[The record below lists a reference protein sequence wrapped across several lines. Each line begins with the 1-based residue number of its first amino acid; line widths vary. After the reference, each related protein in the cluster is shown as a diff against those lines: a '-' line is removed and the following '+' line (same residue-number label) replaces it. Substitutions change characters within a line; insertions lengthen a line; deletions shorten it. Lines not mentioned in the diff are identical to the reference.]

1 MSRLQSKMKM
11 HIIRCGNIYGYSRS
25 MRFDSVINKF
35 VFESNFNNR
44 ITIHG
49 DGKQSRAFIH
59 VDHVSDVFNQLLASD
74 APSGIYNL
82 VGNNLSILDIVDVMK
97 EVNPPLE
104 FIFIN
109 QHLKLRNIL
118 VSNDLELSKYVD
130 IKFEKSFKEQ
140 ITDFHDKFS
149 F

>member
-1 MSRLQSKMKM
+1 
-11 HIIRCGNIYGYSRS
+11 

-49 DGKQSRAFIH
+49 DGKQARAFIH
-59 VDHVSDVFNQLLASD
+59 IDHITKIFDQLLTSD
-74 APSGIYNL
+74 APSGTYNL
-82 VGNNLSILDIVDVMK
+82 VGHNMNILDIVDVMK
-97 EVNPPLE
+97 AVNPDLE

-118 VSNDLELSKYVD
+118 VNADLKLSNYLNTNFEISFSNQ
-130 IKFEKSFKEQ
+130 IK
-140 ITDFHDKFS
+140 DFHDKFS